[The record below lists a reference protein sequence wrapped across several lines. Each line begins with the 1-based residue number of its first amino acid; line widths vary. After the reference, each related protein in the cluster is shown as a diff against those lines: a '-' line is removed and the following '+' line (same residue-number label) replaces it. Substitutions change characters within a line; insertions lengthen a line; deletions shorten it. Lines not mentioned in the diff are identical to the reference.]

1 MRTVARR
8 SAAIIAVL
16 YTTTSVY
23 AGGQGGS
30 GGNNVSGVEYP
41 GTMGDSATGKGG
53 DGGSYD
59 GQQVET
65 GGDVG
70 LLVPQPSS
78 ILINVTGGEG
88 GGGNDQSSRLQ
99 GASGGGGGGTGIATS
114 AATTSTGIIIGG
126 RGGDG
131 DFGVS
136 QGAGGGGGGGAGVA
150 TSANFT
156 NIGTVIGGDGGNG
169 VDNASTHEHSGGG
182 GGGAGVY
189 VVNNKDLA
197 IILNTGTISGGR
209 GGDHSAWPADFGAA
223 GGEGEGGAAGST
235 SAGGDHGT
243 SSQGGVG
250 VIGQNISVVND
261 GKISGG
267 IGGTGGAGAGERNAA
282 VVFLGG
288 VNNLTL
294 TSRSVIEGI
303 VRGGGDDSLT
313 LQNTLDKE
321 DRGQSGGY
329 ELSAKQ
335 FQDFESLWVYG
346 GRWTIDDPLAKMRI
360 VLYGGAL
367 VVKNS
372 TSLQAQYGIFARGGA
387 IEAFGNQTLD
397 QSFLLG
403 KNPNDPSISGLYVQ
417 GEHDLVLTGV
427 LSGDGGLT
435 KAGTGRLTLTG
446 INTYT
451 GITKVSGGTLT
462 QGAPGGFSRA
472 SSRYDV
478 DTDGTLDLGGFDAML
493 AALYNAGSINMNNG
507 APGTTLT
514 VNGDYFGNDGTTVFH
529 TVLGD
534 DNSKTDKLMVGGNT
548 GGHTNVQVVNVG
560 GLGAQTVKG
569 IKIITVGGQSDG
581 NFSLVSGYKTKD
593 GQMAV
598 VGGSYAY
605 TLRKGP
611 AQGAQDDNW
620 YLVSQYVDHNPD
632 DPGIPA
638 APETPALRFGANVP
652 VYEGYVQTMQ
662 ALNKLST
669 LQERVGKRYM
679 TGENGD
685 GRTSGGMVNAHG
697 IWARVGGAHDRLEPA
712 TLTGVK
718 QEINTFILQAGV
730 DGQFYEDENGK
741 LIAGITGQYGTAH
754 SNIVARDGDGRISTN
769 AWSLGAT
776 ATWIGNDGF
785 YVDTQGQVTWFESD
799 LNSDTANVGLASG
812 RKATGYALS
821 VETGKRIALKG
832 NWALTPQAQLIWS
845 SINADDFEDAWQ
857 ANVSVAR
864 GNSLAARVGL
874 AASYDSS
881 WQGSDGR
888 MVKRSVYG
896 ITNLYR
902 EFFDG
907 ARVNISGVDF
917 NTDNGRTWAGIGAGG
932 TYAWADGKY
941 AVYGEGSVNTSLNH
955 FADSYAIKGNVGFK
969 VKW

>member
-30 GGNNVSGVEYP
+30 GGNNVSGAEYP
-41 GTMGDSATGKGG
+41 GTMGDSTTGKGG

-59 GQQVET
+59 GQQVEV

-114 AATTSTGIIIGG
+114 TVLTSSGIIIGG

-150 TSANFT
+150 TSSHFT
-156 NIGTVIGGDGGNG
+156 NIGTVIGGAGGNG

-197 IILNTGTISGGR
+197 IILNTGTITGGR

-223 GGEGEGGAAGST
+223 GGEGEGGAAGSP
-235 SAGGDHGT
+235 SAGGT
-243 SSQGGVG
+243 SAQGGVG
-250 VIGQNISVVND
+250 VIGQDISVVND

-288 VNNLTL
+288 INNLTL
-294 TSRSVIEGI
+294 TSRSVINGI
-303 VRGGGDDSLT
+303 VRGGGDDSLK

-329 ELSAKQ
+329 ELSAGQ
-335 FQDFESLWVYG
+335 FQGFESLWVYG
-346 GRWTIDDPLAKMRI
+346 GRWTVGDPLAKMRI
-360 VLYGGAL
+360 IMYGGAL
-367 VVKNS
+367 VVTKS
-372 TSLQAQYGIFARGGA
+372 TSLDTQHIFARGGA
-387 IEAFGNQTLD
+387 LEASGNQTLG
-397 QSFLLG
+397 QSFFLG
-403 KNPNDPSISGLYVQ
+403 QNPNDPSVSGLYVQ
-417 GEHDLVLTGV
+417 GTYDLVLTGV
-427 LSGDGGLT
+427 LSDVGGLT
-435 KAGTGRLTLTG
+435 KNGSGRLTLKG

-451 GITKVSGGTLT
+451 GPTKVSGGTLI

-472 SSRYDV
+472 SSRYEV
-478 DTDGTLDLGGFDAML
+478 GTDGTLDLGGLDTIL
-493 AALYNAGSINMNNG
+493 AALYNAGTINMNNG

-514 VNGDYFGNDGTTVFH
+514 ITGDYVGNGGTIVFN
-529 TVLGD
+529 TVLGGD
-534 DNSKTDKLMVGGNT
+534 DSKTDKLMVGGDT

-569 IKIITVGGQSDG
+569 IQIITVGGQSGG
-581 NFSLVSGYKTKD
+581 NFSLVSSYTTKD
-593 GQMAV
+593 GHKAV
-598 VGGSYAY
+598 LGGSYAY
-605 TLRKGP
+605 TLHQGP
-611 AQGAQDDNW
+611 AQGAQDGNW
-620 YLVSQYVDHNPD
+620 YLISQYVDHNPD

-638 APETPALRFGANVP
+638 APETPAIRYGANVP

-697 IWARVGGAHDRLEPA
+697 IWARVGGGHDRLEPG
-712 TLTGVK
+712 TVTGMK

-730 DGQFYEDENGK
+730 DGQFYEDEKGK

-754 SNIVARDGDGRISTN
+754 SNIMARDGDGRISTN

-812 RKATGYALS
+812 RRATGYALS

-845 SINADDFEDAWQ
+845 SINADDFEDVWQ

-864 GNSLAARVGL
+864 GNSLAARFGL

-902 EFFDG
+902 EFLG
-907 ARVNISGVDF
+907 GTRVNISGVDF
-917 NTDNGRTWAGIGAGG
+917 NIDNGRTWAGIGAGG

-941 AVYGEGSVNTSLNH
+941 AVYGEGSVNTSLNR
-955 FADSYAIKGNVGFK
+955 FADSYAVKGSVGFK